1 MDIICELPPYQDHF
15 ICSDDRIVAL
25 VAAKGLGKTWAGARF
40 ALNQIATQ
48 PKSQGIIMMNSR
60 QQAEDIFVQNIEPL
74 LEELNWKY
82 EMNFQKLNFKVFGS
96 VIHIRSADPE
106 AVKKIESIEYSWGWA
121 DEASYFPSE
130 TLRTFVSRI
139 RKGKAIVR
147 ITSMPDEPDAYMYSF
162 VENLIAQEGG
172 KMYEL
177 GLMDNPDEEF
187 RERYIRFLK
196 SIYSGAQLDR
206 FLYGKR
212 VSLSGEGLFSV
223 ESSHRGYYPY
233 NPNDELLISWDFN
246 VEFRA
251 VSAWQL
257 IGYDQEGY
265 PKVACVKSWKLKNAT
280 VAEDVEWLTQEL
292 KSHNNVIVIHG
303 DASGESRT
311 AQATDS
317 MWKTIRDTFDRKM
330 INYHYIVP
338 KSNPL
343 VKDTIQCLNWALRH
357 GLVLFD
363 EHEAKDV
370 FMSLQAMKADKYGE
384 IDKTIDYKEGTTV
397 RSHHADT
404 ARYACHHYFQHLY
417 PGNQG
422 GFFVA

>member
-1 MDIICELPPYQDHF
+1 MDIICEIPPYQDHF

-25 VAAKGLGKTWAGARF
+25 IAAKGLGKTWSGARF
-40 ALNQIATQ
+40 ICQQIATQ

-74 LEELNWKY
+74 LEQLGWKY

-147 ITSMPDEPDAYMYSF
+147 ITSMPDEPDAYIYQF
-162 VENLIAQEGG
+162 IEKLIEQEGG
-172 KMYEL
+172 KLYEL
-177 GLMDNPDEEF
+177 GLMDNPDVEF
-187 RERYIRFLK
+187 RNRYIRFLK
-196 SIYSGAQLDR
+196 SIYEGAQLER

-212 VSLSGEGLFSV
+212 VSLSGDGLFAVDPSQK
-223 ESSHRGYYPY
+223 GDYPY
-233 NPNDELLISWDFN
+233 NPNDEMMISWDFN
-246 VEFRA
+246 VEYRA
-251 VSAWQL
+251 VSAWQQ
-257 IGYDQEGY
+257 IGYDERGY
-265 PKVACVKSWKLKNAT
+265 PKIACVKSWKLKNAT
-280 VAEDVEWLTQEL
+280 VYEDAEWLSDEL
-292 KSHNNVIVIHG
+292 KSHNNVILIHG

-317 MWKTIRDTFDRKM
+317 MWKTIRDTFDRKN

-338 KSNPL
+338 RSNPL
-343 VKDTIQCLNWALRH
+343 VKDTIQCMNWALRE
-357 GLVLFD
+357 GLIVFD
-363 EHEAKDV
+363 EGERDV
-370 FMSLQAMKADKYGE
+370 YTSLQAMKSDKYGE
-384 IDKTIDYKEGTTV
+384 IDKSIDYRSDTGA
-397 RSHHADT
+397 RSHPADT
-404 ARYACHHYFQHLY
+404 ARYACYHYFKHLY
-417 PGNQG
+417 PGNKG